1 MEYLILIGIIVWII
15 KSFSGNQSSNN
26 DYRNRNTTTR
36 TPARTPSQPSKGK
49 VIGDTYTPGS
59 KINTKI
65 VFKDGG
71 SKAAT
76 NNVTKKDIEGLQDAY
91 SGETLS
97 LAKGIVQCGSCKV
110 FYHKSSLQVLNSE
123 NGGRCAS
130 CGSIVG
136 NTAYTGKTTSDG
148 VNYDPNTVTLNN
160 VRNYVGRVV
169 TFEGKVVEV
178 LQSRR
183 KTDFAVM
190 FENRSWTQ
198 GFKLVFFGGTIRACG
213 GIAFI
218 QGLQG
223 KTIRVR
229 GLVVKHER
237 FGYEIIISERSMIL
251 GVL

>member
-1 MEYLILIGIIVWII
+1 MEFLILIGIVVWII
-15 KSFSGNQSSNN
+15 KAYFDDQSSSN

-36 TPARTPSQPSKGK
+36 TPSQPSKAR
-49 VIGDTYTPGS
+49 VSGDTYTPGS
-59 KINTKI
+59 KVNSKI

-71 SKAAT
+71 TKSAT
-76 NNVTKKDIEGLQDAY
+76 SNVTKKDIEGLQDAY
-91 SGETLS
+91 SGESLS

-123 NGGRCAS
+123 NGGRCVS
-130 CGSIVG
+130 CGSVVG
-136 NTAYTGKTTSDG
+136 NTAYTGTTTSDG

-169 TFEGKVVEV
+169 TFEGRAVDV
-178 LQSRR
+178 LQSKR

-190 FENRSWTQ
+190 FENKSWTQ

-213 GIAFI
+213 GEAFI

-223 KTIRVR
+223 KNIRVR

-251 GVL
+251 GVS